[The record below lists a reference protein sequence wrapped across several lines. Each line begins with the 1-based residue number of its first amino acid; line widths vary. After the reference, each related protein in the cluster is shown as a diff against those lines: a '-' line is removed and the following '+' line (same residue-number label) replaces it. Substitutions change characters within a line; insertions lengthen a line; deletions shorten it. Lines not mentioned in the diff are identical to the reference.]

1 MRRSNYSEPCGDAD
15 TSSLQS
21 PLNIP
26 NHVPLPAADS
36 LINTWCTVRAGINMN
51 NHRNPDWCSSIRP
64 PTAIKKICE
73 EQFKWWLRNQTNV
86 LTEVAEASIPFSPS
100 L

>member
-1 MRRSNYSEPCGDAD
+1 MEVEVEVEVEGAEPCGDED

-36 LINTWCTVRAGINMN
+36 LINTLCTVRAGRNMKMA
-51 NHRNPDWCSSIRP
+51 R
-64 PTAIKKICE
+64 
-73 EQFKWWLRNQTNV
+73 
-86 LTEVAEASIPFSPS
+86 
-100 L
+100 

>member
-1 MRRSNYSEPCGDAD
+1 MEVEVEVEGAEPCGDED

-36 LINTWCTVRAGINMN
+36 LINTLCTVRAGRNMKMA
-51 NHRNPDWCSSIRP
+51 R
-64 PTAIKKICE
+64 
-73 EQFKWWLRNQTNV
+73 
-86 LTEVAEASIPFSPS
+86 
-100 L
+100 